1 MTFDRDFLLPGTLI
15 SLELHSSV
23 VIGSAAA
30 AAPPQRLSYLLT
42 RHCFTQRTVA
52 QTEVVLPVET
62 IFLFKL
68 FLCSSLVQN
77 AQMFL
82 PITKLI
88 QRFPEQT

>member
-1 MTFDRDFLLPGTLI
+1 MMTFDRDFLLPGTLI

-23 VIGSAAA
+23 AIGSAAA

-68 FLCSSLVQN
+68 FFV
-77 AQMFL
+77 F
-82 PITKLI
+82 
-88 QRFPEQT
+88 